1 MGNTTILNDGK
12 LIEIDFATVFQDS
25 VKNSTI
31 LKYKSEELKSK
42 ILNADSN
49 QLLVVT
55 STVNS
60 PKEIQSVDKYD
71 DDFLRKTL

>member
-31 LKYKSEELKSK
+31 LKYKSEEL
-42 ILNADSN
+42 ID
-49 QLLVVT
+49 T
-55 STVNS
+55 
-60 PKEIQSVDKYD
+60 
-71 DDFLRKTL
+71 FLKPEVRALFAEKVIPLFKK